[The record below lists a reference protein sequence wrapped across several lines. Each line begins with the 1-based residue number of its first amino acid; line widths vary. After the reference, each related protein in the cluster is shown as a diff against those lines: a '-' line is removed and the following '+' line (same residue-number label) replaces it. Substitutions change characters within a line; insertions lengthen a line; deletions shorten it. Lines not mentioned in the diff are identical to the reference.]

1 MKMKKLQQII
11 WAVVIVSI
19 ILGVFLGIYIE
30 GNATSEYRYDIAIP
44 MVGGAIL
51 GFVIWLF
58 FSKLNKKRN
67 GNVPEVDERKVM
79 LMQRYFMIV
88 LYVILCGSGVALLT
102 LYSMGVHFIETG
114 MLIICMMG
122 IYMMIGFGAIITKR
136 L

>member
-1 MKMKKLQQII
+1 MKIKKLQQII

-67 GNVPEVDERKVM
+67 GNVPEVDERSVM